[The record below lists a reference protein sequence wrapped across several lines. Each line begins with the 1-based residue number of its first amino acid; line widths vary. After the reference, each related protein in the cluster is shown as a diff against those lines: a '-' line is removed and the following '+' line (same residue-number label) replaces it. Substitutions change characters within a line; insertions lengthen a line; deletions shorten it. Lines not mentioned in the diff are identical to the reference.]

1 MSQDNKEEKSAI
13 CIRSE
18 LYEELM
24 KEAEEKLYNVNEHI
38 ENIIDRHLNRNK
50 MISKMWQDC
59 KLRWLK
65 RILLS

>member
-1 MSQDNKEEKSAI
+1 MSRDNKEEKSAI

-50 MISKMWQDC
+50 TISKM
-59 KLRWLK
+59 
-65 RILLS
+65 

>member
-24 KEAEEKLYNVNEHI
+24 KEAEENSI
-38 ENIIDRHLNRNK
+38 
-50 MISKMWQDC
+50 M
-59 KLRWLK
+59 
-65 RILLS
+65 